1 MIFSESLREK
11 GERKYTSEQ
20 KDHLLFF
27 FVYQSPVKAYGK
39 CFQNAQIWHIVIA
52 KRRAQ

>member
-1 MIFSESLREK
+1 MSTDSQTFVLKWWRSEKL
-11 GERKYTSEQ
+11 GERVKGNIPQEK

-39 CFQNAQIWHIVIA
+39 CFQNA
-52 KRRAQ
+52 